1 MLCSDKFSTERLG
14 HRSNHFKV
22 SMHVLCYDHFSSIL
36 QLVKSPCDSET
47 GVKRALLNVQAFV
60 LVGIH
65 DCHPYLTSPVYGTK
79 HFTSI
84 PKG

>member
-1 MLCSDKFSTERLG
+1 M
-14 HRSNHFKV
+14 
-22 SMHVLCYDHFSSIL
+22 
-36 QLVKSPCDSET
+36 KSPCDSET

-65 DCHPYLTSPVYGTK
+65 DCHPYLTSPVYGTE